1 MLRDKLNKILAS
13 VDCHKNKWYLIYLH
27 RYKVTI
33 VLIRESQK
41 YSLTLVLI
49 LKTLPFNITFQK
61 LTFSESRN
69 AHNVPVSIISNCDDF
84 GPIWGSVSCCGSCFN
99 RIFILVGP

>member
-1 MLRDKLNKILAS
+1 MVPNIL
-13 VDCHKNKWYLIYLH
+13 

-49 LKTLPFNITFQK
+49 LKTLTFNITFQK

-84 GPIWGSVSCCGSCFN
+84 GPIWGSVSCCDSCF
-99 RIFILVGP
+99 